1 MGDCHNSWTEN
12 PVLNQPKIW
21 GVNFVFDLFFQ
32 LRLSQLETAIEKAK
46 MQEPQKPVPLAV
58 CSLYCTCRACA
69 VDALAIKNRVCQNDA
84 IHQLSVR
91 AVWQAARRWRQK
103 NAALAQNSILLP
115 QLNKMSPAYWKINQL
130 MQNIAKHI
138 FSLWH
143 CGLNWRPFLVI
154 LADGRVDVGWVWPV
168 GMDFD
173 IVCPF
178 ESILFKQGL
187 IQSG

>member
-12 PVLNQPKIW
+12 PVLNQAKIW
-21 GVNFVFDLFFQ
+21 GVNFVFDLFQ

-46 MQEPQKPVPLAV
+46 MQEPQKPVPLAAV
-58 CSLYCTCRACA
+58 CT
-69 VDALAIKNRVCQNDA
+69 ALVMRSRCIG
-84 IHQLSVR
+84 HQWKTGFVR
-91 AVWQAARRWRQK
+91 TMRFTNFPGQFDKQR
-103 NAALAQNSILLP
+103 AQNSSCHSWI
-115 QLNKMSPAYWKINQL
+115 KKSPAYWKINQL

-154 LADGRVDVGWVWPV
+154 LADGRVDFGWVWPV
-168 GMDFD
+168 GMHFD
-173 IVCPF
+173 ICCPF